1 MKFINSSV
9 RIEPQNDGLEE
20 MFKHIELCC
29 RVSYKSEDRITE
41 DSYKKFL
48 KMLMNNKHTTP
59 LEQGTIY
66 LTIPVD
72 TKEFVDEAFKVY
84 NSKYA
89 EVVYGKEFNYVT
101 TNYNVLKDFPL
112 EFVKKFWSTP
122 TEHVKRVTMK
132 IVCSRAISHEI
143 VRHRIF
149 SYIQESTRY
158 CNYSKG
164 KFDSE
169 LKFIIPFWAKELKE
183 GDSFSVQDI
192 EPDKIIQKLL
202 SPENKISPQTFAL
215 ISSHVCEENVYKEL
229 IKLGSTAQEARDVLS
244 NGLKT
249 ELYMT
254 GTIPQWEH
262 FLSLRSPL
270 CGATGVHPDMIKIGN
285 EIYHLLVDNNY
296 IKEVS
301 KNGK

>member
-29 RVSYKSEDRITE
+29 RVSYKSEDKITE

-101 TNYNVLKDFPL
+101 TNYNV
-112 EFVKKFWSTP
+112 
-122 TEHVKRVTMK
+122 
-132 IVCSRAISHEI
+132 
-143 VRHRIF
+143 
-149 SYIQESTRY
+149 
-158 CNYSKG
+158 
-164 KFDSE
+164 
-169 LKFIIPFWAKELKE
+169 
-183 GDSFSVQDI
+183 
-192 EPDKIIQKLL
+192 
-202 SPENKISPQTFAL
+202 
-215 ISSHVCEENVYKEL
+215 
-229 IKLGSTAQEARDVLS
+229 
-244 NGLKT
+244 
-249 ELYMT
+249 
-254 GTIPQWEH
+254 
-262 FLSLRSPL
+262 
-270 CGATGVHPDMIKIGN
+270 
-285 EIYHLLVDNNY
+285 
-296 IKEVS
+296 
-301 KNGK
+301 